1 MKKYFQ
7 IIAVVFLFPA
17 SFVFGQSLFI
27 GGNLGLNLSKL
38 DYNSDIIS
46 DGYDINFRE
55 GIKTGLFIEYPITNQ
70 FIISTELNYSMRGAE
85 HKSNGVFW
93 PLNYKF
99 ITKMDYLE
107 IPITL
112 QYRIPLGIDIMP
124 KIFAGAETAFLL
136 KAKTEYYE
144 NDILQREINSNSQ
157 SNEYGIVLGIGADYN
172 LSTNKIIFDI
182 RYYYG
187 ISNIDE
193 NESSKTTNKTI
204 SFNIGYAFS
213 LE

>member
-1 MKKYFQ
+1 MKKYSQ
-7 IIAVVFLFPA
+7 IIAVVFLFST
-17 SFVFGQSLFI
+17 SFIFGQSLFI

-46 DGYDINFRE
+46 DGYDINFKK
-55 GIKTGLFIEYPITNQ
+55 GIKAGLFIEYPITNQ

-112 QYRIPLGIDIMP
+112 QYRIPLEMNIKP
-124 KIFAGAETAFLL
+124 KIFAGAEAAFLL
-136 KAKTEYYE
+136 QAKTEYYE
-144 NDILQREINSNSQ
+144 NDILQKEVNSNSQ
-157 SNEYGIVLGIGADYN
+157 SNEYGIVFGIGAEYN

-187 ISNIDE
+187 ISNIDK
-193 NESSKTTNKTI
+193 NESPGTTNKTI
-204 SFNIGYAFS
+204 SFNIGYAFPIR
-213 LE
+213 

>member
-1 MKKYFQ
+1 MKKYFL
-7 IIAVVFLFPA
+7 IIAVVFLLSA
-17 SFVFGQSLFI
+17 SFVYGQSLFI
-27 GGNLGLNLSKL
+27 GGSIGLNLSKL

-46 DGYDINFRE
+46 DGYNINFRN
-55 GIKTGLFIEYPITNQ
+55 GIKAGLFIEYPITNQ

-85 HKSNGVFW
+85 HNSNGVFW

-112 QYRIPLGIDIMP
+112 QYRMPLGINISP
-124 KIFAGAETAFLL
+124 KIFAGAEAAFLL
-136 KAKTEYYE
+136 QAKTEYYE
-144 NDILQREINSNSQ
+144 NDILQMEVNSNSQ
-157 SNEYGIVLGIGADYN
+157 SNEYGVIFGIGADYN

-187 ISNIDE
+187 ISNIDK